1 MRRHFLTRCAI
12 AAIIPTIL
20 LATLTRGA
28 AAQIMSAPATP
39 NAASGSDL
47 AGWNVS
53 YALPSGWRVG
63 QTIGRL
69 QMIVSNT
76 DAGMIFLAPGM
87 YASPQEAMADLSVFY
102 QQMQMQAYP
111 VEAPAMGTIAG
122 LRSVSAM
129 YASTDQMGR
138 AVQGR
143 YVALLTPHGTGVSL
157 IAMTTPD
164 KMPALRATIDK
175 LAATVKAGPPSVNQ
189 QAVAALAG
197 QWMLYN
203 GQSTPGTSVS
213 SGSSNSHEETVVFDG
228 RGGYRWSSNTQ
239 VMVSASGSYGGTA
252 GSATSDGDQG
262 TYTVIGNTL
271 VFKGTKG
278 QLAVDFQLGNGQ
290 LVAAGK
296 RYIRQ

>member
-1 MRRHFLTRCAI
+1 MNPSCLTRK
-12 AAIIPTIL
+12 AAGCLTVVALFTP
-20 LATLTRGA
+20 TRGA

-39 NAASGSDL
+39 SAANANAL
-47 AGWNVS
+47 ADWNVS

-63 QTIGRL
+63 RTIGRL

-87 YASPQEAMADLSVFY
+87 YASPQEAIADLSVFY

-111 VEAPAMGTIAG
+111 VEQPAMGTIAG
-122 LRSVSAM
+122 LRAVTAT
-129 YASTDQMGR
+129 YASADQMGR
-138 AVQGR
+138 MVQGR
-143 YVALLTPHGTGVSL
+143 YIALLTPHGTGVNL
-157 IAMTTPD
+157 LAMTTPD
-164 KMPALRATIDK
+164 KMPALRATLDQ
-175 LAATVKAGPPSVNQ
+175 LAATVKAGAPSVNR

-197 QWMLYN
+197 QWILYN

-228 RGGYRWSSNTQ
+228 RGSYRWSSNTQ
-239 VMVSASGSYGGTA
+239 VMVSASGSYGGLA

-278 QLAVDFQLGNGQ
+278 QLAVDFQLANGQ
-290 LVAAGK
+290 LLAAGK
-296 RYIRQ
+296 RYLRQ

>member
-1 MRRHFLTRCAI
+1 MRCAI

-143 YVALLTPHGTGVSL
+143 YAALLTQERDAASALSRDDAGQ
-157 IAMTTPD
+157 
-164 KMPALRATIDK
+164 MPALRA
-175 LAATVKAGPPSVNQ
+175 GWQ
-189 QAVAALAG
+189 Q
-197 QWMLYN
+197 MLYN

-213 SGSSNSHEETVVFDG
+213 SGYRTAMRRPPCSMAE
-228 RGGYRWSSNTQ
+228 GYRWSSNTQ
-239 VMVSASGSYGGTA
+239 VMVSASGSYGGPRWA
-252 GSATSDGDQG
+252 PGDGDQG
-262 TYTVIGNTL
+262 THTVIGTRSSSRAQ
-271 VFKGTKG
+271 G
-278 QLAVDFQLGNGQ
+278 QLAVDFQPATASWSRPAN
-290 LVAAGK
+290 ATSAS
-296 RYIRQ
+296 RN